1 MVRVDPSSQDW
12 YGALNGL
19 GCGTAEPVA
28 RFRFDVGSG
37 IWWWSQEMFALHGF
51 VPGEVVPSTEL
62 LMAHKHPQDRTR
74 TVTRLQHVLADG
86 QPFCCRH
93 RIVDATGKIRT
104 VLSLGEGICDDS
116 GSVRAVHGFFIDV
129 TDSTHREAQEE
140 AQEAV
145 RRSAESRAVIE
156 QAKGALVAVF
166 GIDADSAFA
175 VLRARSQNG
184 NIKLRDVAD
193 GLVQH
198 LGAGGTDE
206 LTPQQR
212 VSAYLHAAPSRDR
225 SPVRSAT
232 DGPPAR
238 LVTLSGRGAD
248 EGVGPGERTGATLPQ
263 ETDPRVGVAGG
274 GAGQRRA
281 V

>member
-74 TVTRLQHVLADG
+74 TAIRLHHVLTDG

-104 VLSLGEGICDDS
+104 VLSLGEGICDGS
-116 GSVRAVHGFFIDV
+116 GTVRAVHGFFIDV
-129 TDSTHREAQEE
+129 TESTHREAQEE

-145 RRSAESRAVIE
+145 RRSAECRAVIE

-184 NIKLRDVAD
+184 NIKLR
-193 GLVQH
+193 
-198 LGAGGTDE
+198 GTSPMVWFS
-206 LTPQQR
+206 T
-212 VSAYLHAAPSRDR
+212 SARA
-225 SPVRSAT
+225 
-232 DGPPAR
+232 
-238 LVTLSGRGAD
+238 
-248 EGVGPGERTGATLPQ
+248 ERMC
-263 ETDPRVGVAGG
+263 
-274 GAGQRRA
+274 
-281 V
+281 

>member
-1 MVRVDPSSQDW
+1 VRVGTSSQDW
-12 YGALNGL
+12 YEALNGL
-19 GCGTAEPVA
+19 GGGTAEPVA
-28 RFRFDVGSG
+28 RFRFDVDSDS
-37 IWWWSQEMFALHGF
+37 WWWSQEMFALHGF

-62 LMAHKHPQDRTR
+62 MMAHKHPQDRTR
-74 TVTRLQHVLADG
+74 TATRLQRVLTDG
-86 QPFCCRH
+86 RPFCCRH
-93 RIVDATGKIRT
+93 RIVDANGKIRT
-104 VLSLGEGICDDS
+104 VLSLGEGVCDDS
-116 GSVRAVHGFFIDV
+116 GTVVAVHGFFIDV
-129 TDSTHREAQEE
+129 TDSTHREAREE

-145 RRSAESRAVIE
+145 RRSVESRAVIE

-198 LGAGGTDE
+198 LAAGSSDE

-212 VSAYLHAAPSRDR
+212 ASAYLHAAPFRGG
-225 SPVRSAT
+225 SPARIST

-238 LVTLSGRGAD
+238 LATLNGLGAD
-248 EGVGPGERTGATLPQ
+248 EGVAPGPRTGATLPQ
-263 ETDPRVGVAGG
+263 ETDLRVGVTGG
-274 GAGQRRA
+274 GTGQRRA
-281 V
+281 N

>member
-1 MVRVDPSSQDW
+1 MARVDPSSQDW
-12 YGALNGL
+12 YRALNGL
-19 GCGTAEPVA
+19 GAGTAEPVA

-37 IWWWSQEMFALHGF
+37 SWWWSHEMFALHGF
-51 VPGEVVPSTEL
+51 APGEVVPSTEL
-62 LMAHKHPQDRTR
+62 LLAHKHPQDRTG
-74 TVTRLQHVLADG
+74 TATRLQHVLTDG

-93 RIVDATGKIRT
+93 RIVNTTGRIRT
-104 VLSLGEGICDDS
+104 VLSLGEGVCDDS
-116 GSVRAVHGFFIDV
+116 GTVIAVHGFFIDV

-140 AQEAV
+140 AHEAV

-198 LGAGGTDE
+198 LAAGRVDE

-225 SPVRSAT
+225 SPAQLVP
-232 DGPPAR
+232 DGPPAWMA
-238 LVTLSGRGAD
+238 TPSGRGAN
-248 EGVGPGERTGATLPQ
+248 EGIGPAPPTGATLPQ
-263 ETDPRVGVAGG
+263 ETDLRVGVAEGG
-274 GAGQRRA
+274 TEQRRA